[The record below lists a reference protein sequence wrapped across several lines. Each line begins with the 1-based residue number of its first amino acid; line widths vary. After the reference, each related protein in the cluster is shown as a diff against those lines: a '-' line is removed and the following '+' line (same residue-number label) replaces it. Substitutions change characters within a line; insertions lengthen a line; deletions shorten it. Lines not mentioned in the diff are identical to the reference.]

1 MAKKLD
7 ILFSEADSF
16 FADKD
21 SFFDTDINSIIQ
33 DIDKIPLKSSIQH
46 VAKDNQVIQKPIQ
59 SKLAEFK
66 MDPIES
72 LLAQASTPSC
82 LNEFKYEG
90 DNWTSEIIL
99 GSEDNSF
106 SNVDLNLANGS
117 LSIKASNVCETEI
130 NGKKS
135 KSVSNVKKVISL
147 PKGTIESSIKA
158 DCKGYVLHLS
168 GTIKK

>member
-46 VAKDNQVIQKPIQ
+46 VAKDDQVIQKPIQ

-82 LNEFKYEG
+82 LNEFKYDG

-106 SNVDLNLANGS
+106 SNV
-117 LSIKASNVCETEI
+117 EW
-130 NGKKS
+130 
-135 KSVSNVKKVISL
+135 VI
-147 PKGTIESSIKA
+147 
-158 DCKGYVLHLS
+158 
-168 GTIKK
+168 

>member
-1 MAKKLD
+1 MTK
-7 ILFSEADSF
+7 FVNFE
-16 FADKD
+16 KD

-82 LNEFKYEG
+82 TYKAIRPEWVIVN
-90 DNWTSEIIL
+90 DVIL
-99 GSEDNSF
+99 M
-106 SNVDLNLANGS
+106 
-117 LSIKASNVCETEI
+117 T
-130 NGKKS
+130 
-135 KSVSNVKKVISL
+135 
-147 PKGTIESSIKA
+147 
-158 DCKGYVLHLS
+158 
-168 GTIKK
+168 

>member
-1 MAKKLD
+1 MN
-7 ILFSEADSF
+7 FE
-16 FADKD
+16 KD

-82 LNEFKYEG
+82 TY
-90 DNWTSEIIL
+90 
-99 GSEDNSF
+99 
-106 SNVDLNLANGS
+106 
-117 LSIKASNVCETEI
+117 KAI
-130 NGKKS
+130 
-135 KSVSNVKKVISL
+135 
-147 PKGTIESSIKA
+147 
-158 DCKGYVLHLS
+158 LHLNDVKLI
-168 GTIKK
+168 T